1 MRYRI
6 PLLATSLTLALPAT
20 LGAATPQA
28 ISQGPQPIYA
38 AFSLLKQGKGRTQ
51 RCGEYTVSTAT
62 YAGTAISPDRRMAGN
77 ATFSSRIAALKG
89 KPTGVAT
96 GTLTIRNGGRLGLR
110 ASLTGVMTQGIVVNG
125 IAAGTLYTPN
135 QRLMANLSIVF
146 DDRQSVA
153 VFRLGLES
161 GANTAI
167 AYPPVPRCGR

>member
-6 PLLATSLTLALPAT
+6 PLLATALTLALPAT

-28 ISQGPQPIYA
+28 VSQGPQPIYA
-38 AFSLLKQGKGRTQ
+38 AFSLLKQGKGRSQ
-51 RCGEYTVSTAT
+51 RCGEYSVVTAT
-62 YAGTAISPDRRMAGN
+62 YAGTAISPDRRMAGS
-77 ATFSSRIAALKG
+77 ATYTSRIATLKG
-89 KPTGVAT
+89 KPTGVAS
-96 GTLTIRNGGRLGLR
+96 GTLTIRNGARVGMR
-110 ASLTGVMTQGIVVNG
+110 ASLTGVLTQGIVVNG
-125 IAAGTLYTPN
+125 LANGTLFAPT

-167 AYPPVPRCGR
+167 AYPAVPRCGR

>member
-6 PLLATSLTLALPAT
+6 PLLATTLTLALPAT
-20 LGAATPQA
+20 LAAATPQSV
-28 ISQGPQPIYA
+28 SQGPQPIYA

-51 RCGEYTVSTAT
+51 RCGEYSVATAT

-77 ATFSSRIAALKG
+77 AIYTSRIATLKG
-89 KPTGVAT
+89 KPTGVAS

-110 ASLTGVMTQGIVVNG
+110 ATLNGVLTQGIVING
-125 IAAGTLYTPN
+125 IAAGTLFAPT
-135 QRLMANLSIVF
+135 QLLMGNVSVIF
-146 DDRQSVA
+146 DDEKSVA